1 MMDFFGKSKKRAK
14 KRLTSCIETDRNA
27 VLIST
32 VEKIRS
38 EFEEAVKKYA
48 ELDGHAD
55 IEISKEN
62 YNRTYITAAVYLKGT
77 RL

>member
-1 MMDFFGKSKKRAK
+1 MIDFFGKSKKRAK
-14 KRLTSCIETDRNA
+14 KRLTSCIEADRNV
-27 VLIST
+27 VLMST

-38 EFEEAVKKYA
+38 EFEELIKKYA

-62 YNRTYITAAVYLKGT
+62 KNRTYITAGVYLKGT